1 MKNRK
6 TLKLPAVQAIGFIG
20 LAVLVVS
27 FLVAAHPV
35 SQSMDVDTCADCHE
49 DVAKAYLS
57 LSHAATNTCTDCHG
71 NAETHLEEGGG
82 PNIFAFKDTDGSSQK
97 SKKCLTCHTKDHAR
111 FFASPHG
118 KASMDCTDCH
128 SVHASGKNPALLK
141 ISTNKNCSACHED
154 IFALFQLNE
163 RHRLQEGILDC
174 ATCHN
179 PHEPAVRERL
189 GGFKHEAC
197 LKCHTDKG
205 GPFLYEHGAS
215 RIEGCTACHEVH
227 GSPNRR
233 LLTFQSISD
242 LCFSCH
248 ALTPSWHSRFTSE
261 GTNCT
266 VCHSTIHGS
275 NLSKIFLK

>member
-6 TLKLPAVQAIGFIG
+6 TLKLPAVQVIGFIG

-27 FLVAAHPV
+27 FLVAAHPAP
-35 SQSMDVDTCADCHE
+35 QSSDVDACADCHE

-57 LSHAATNTCTDCHG
+57 MPHAANTCTDCHG
-71 NAETHLEEGGG
+71 SAETHLEEGGG
-82 PNIFAFKDTDGSSQK
+82 PNIFAFKDTDVTNQK
-97 SKKCLTCHTKDHAR
+97 SKKCLTCHAKDNAR
-111 FFASPHG
+111 YFASPHG
-118 KASMDCTDCH
+118 KSSMDCTACH
-128 SVHASGKNPALLK
+128 SVHGSGMYPALLK
-141 ISTNKNCSACHED
+141 TSANKNCSQCHED

-163 RHRLQEGILDC
+163 RHRLQEGLLDC
-174 ATCHN
+174 ATCHD
-179 PHEPAVRERL
+179 PHEPVARERL

-215 RIEGCTACHEVH
+215 RVEGCTVCHEVH

-233 LLTFQSISD
+233 MLTSQSISD

-248 ALTPSWHSRFTSE
+248 ALAPSWHSRFTSE